1 MFTFGKS
8 SLKEQRKVTL
18 WLKKYIGNPDES
30 KVQMVVKEVNCTD
43 PDCVPIETVCVLVNS
58 DNNDRWIGKILK
70 PLNEVIF
77 DDMKSLNIPNQWFTD
92 NNIHNIDVDNYY
104 DTNRS
109 TPFIT
114 DTINKLKDYL
124 INLNNETEQDIVIDM
139 FENLFEEVRLNKLPI
154 TSQVIIN
161 NTITANEHS
170 LEIKSNMN
178 SVTMKEEKV
187 EVKEMPKEVEEE
199 DDELMDVVMIDMEAA
214 PPLPKAIN
222 VTSQS
227 SSIVSEGDTRTNV
240 PASSSSSSRRRRST
254 STSTSRSNSRADQF
268 GRSRPQIRDTTSS
281 MPTKRHDKG
290 IRPRGCPCC
299 DPDNLENLV
308 DRILYM
314 DSAI

>member
-18 WLKKYIGNPDES
+18 WLKEYIGNPDES
-30 KVQMVVKEVNCTD
+30 KVQVVVKEVNCTD

-124 INLNNETEQDIVIDM
+124 I
-139 FENLFEEVRLNKLPI
+139 
-154 TSQVIIN
+154 
-161 NTITANEHS
+161 
-170 LEIKSNMN
+170 
-178 SVTMKEEKV
+178 
-187 EVKEMPKEVEEE
+187 
-199 DDELMDVVMIDMEAA
+199 
-214 PPLPKAIN
+214 
-222 VTSQS
+222 
-227 SSIVSEGDTRTNV
+227 
-240 PASSSSSSRRRRST
+240 
-254 STSTSRSNSRADQF
+254 
-268 GRSRPQIRDTTSS
+268 
-281 MPTKRHDKG
+281 
-290 IRPRGCPCC
+290 
-299 DPDNLENLV
+299 
-308 DRILYM
+308 
-314 DSAI
+314 